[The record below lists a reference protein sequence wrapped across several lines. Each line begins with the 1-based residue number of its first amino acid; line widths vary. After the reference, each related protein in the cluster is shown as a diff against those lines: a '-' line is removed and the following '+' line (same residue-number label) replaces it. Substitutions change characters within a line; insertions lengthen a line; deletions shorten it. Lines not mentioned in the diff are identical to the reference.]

1 MKQAQIFVLARSGGR
16 KGQVTVRRQVE
27 SAGEEQPARPDER
40 PSDRGGRVTVRR
52 PVEPAIETKPEPPA
66 ARGSAVAGAREFS
79 PAALQI
85 LDAPPSPVRRVTVGV
100 LCALFATALV
110 WSYFGRL
117 AVYTEAP
124 GRIQAIGRSKVIEPR
139 ETGQISAIKVR
150 DGDRVKK
157 GAVLVELDPTDALA
171 TRAVI
176 VQQLAEEHAEIARW
190 RAEIEA
196 ARQGAKAANIPLDP
210 AIAWPGD
217 IPETLRQRERRVA
230 HADLARLAAALANLE
245 AQRDEKESK
254 RNKFT

>member
-157 GAVLVELDPTDALA
+157 GAV
-171 TRAVI
+171 I